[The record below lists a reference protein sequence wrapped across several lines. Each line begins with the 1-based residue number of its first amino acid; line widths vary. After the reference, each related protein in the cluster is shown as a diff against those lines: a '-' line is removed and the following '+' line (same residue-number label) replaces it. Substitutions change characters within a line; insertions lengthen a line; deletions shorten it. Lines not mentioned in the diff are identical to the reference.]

1 MSNYTL
7 HIPECD
13 LVELLYDEPI
23 RASRKFSKYAKTVK
37 TITKPSK
44 SKLRG
49 SYESTKRN

>member
-13 LVELLYDEPI
+13 LMELLHDEPI
-23 RASRKFSKYAKTVK
+23 RASRKSSKYTKTAKAT
-37 TITKPSK
+37 TKPSK

-49 SYESTKRN
+49 TYGPTKRN